1 MVGGATHCVGCC
13 RSCGVLRTVGVLP
26 HVWALHAHAHAV
38 CYALWCCYRSWWV
51 VLRTVAA
58 ATAAG
63 VVLPH
68 TGRATARTV
77 CASAHVAFRC
87 YRSSSL
93 LLSLSLLSPPAPALR
108 AVGCEER
115 ARESREQDPNPP
127 LRCAE
132 PGAWPL
138 CSVVVLALTDRARV
152 NRYTDITGIP
162 RIRRAESQGR
172 GACCGVRRL
181 RFASAACHLRIPL
194 ALPSF
199 LLLLFP
205 MPLALHH
212 HTT

>member
-172 GACCGVRRL
+172 GACCGVRQL

>member
-1 MVGGATHCVGCC
+1 M
-13 RSCGVLRTVGVLP
+13 R
-26 HVWALHAHAHAV
+26 
-38 CYALWCCYRSWWV
+38 CYALWVCAIAHGGAPLCCA
-51 VLRTVAA
+51 THCGA

-63 VVLPH
+63 GLCYALWLLLPQLVWCCRTLGVLPH
-68 TGRATARTV
+68 ALCVLAHTWRSAATAAPLS
-77 CASAHVAFRC
+77 CS
-87 YRSSSL
+87 RSLCSL
-93 LLSLSLLSPPAPALR
+93 LQPQPYGLW
-108 AVGCEER
+108 AVRREQER
-115 ARESREQDPNPP
+115 AESKIPNPP

>member
-93 LLSLSLLSPPAPALR
+93 LLSLSLLSPPAQPYGLW
-108 AVGCEER
+108 AVR
-115 ARESREQDPNPP
+115 REQ
-127 LRCAE
+127 E
-132 PGAWPL
+132 
-138 CSVVVLALTDRARV
+138 
-152 NRYTDITGIP
+152 
-162 RIRRAESQGR
+162 RAESKIPQPSATLRRTWSLAIMQCG
-172 GACCGVRRL
+172 GASPDG
-181 RFASAACHLRIPL
+181 
-194 ALPSF
+194 
-199 LLLLFP
+199 
-205 MPLALHH
+205 
-212 HTT
+212 